1 MGLRDSPYKNQSGIY
16 PIPLYSFINSVMM
29 NSKEAFPNVEVF
41 NGKDTRCIVV

>member
-29 NSKEAFPNVEVF
+29 NSKAFPNVEVF
-41 NGKDTRCIVV
+41 NGKDTRCIVA

>member
-1 MGLRDSPYKNQSGIY
+1 MRPADSPYKNQSGIY

-29 NSKEAFPNVEVF
+29 NSKALPNVEVF